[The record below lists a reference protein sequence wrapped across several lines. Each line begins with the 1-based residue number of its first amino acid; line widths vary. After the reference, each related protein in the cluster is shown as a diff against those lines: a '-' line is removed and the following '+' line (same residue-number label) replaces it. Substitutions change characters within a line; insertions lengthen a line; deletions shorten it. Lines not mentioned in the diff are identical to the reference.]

1 MADMKLSRVCIRRF
15 SPPSLTVLALFML
28 GAGCAQT
35 THAATSTKLA
45 CKPDTLQFGLV
56 EVGQTKTL
64 STTLVNTTSGSI
76 TISKITKS
84 TSQFWAPGVTLPF
97 TIGAGKSR
105 VLKINFKPAAAGLV
119 NGTLSIYT
127 RTFST
132 TIYLHGTGVK
142 GWLKANPIS
151 LSFGSV
157 PVGTSKADSITLTNT
172 VSVGV
177 RVSQVSAYGTGFSY
191 RGLTP
196 PVFLSPGQSY
206 TFKAVFTP
214 KSSSAVSGHLS
225 VLSNA
230 PNPTLTIPL
239 SGNGT
244 SGAHIS
250 LGATTLN
257 FGSVVVGTAKSLGA
271 SLSASGASVTVT
283 GATSNST
290 EFGLNGL
297 SFPFTIPAGQRISF
311 SIKFAPKIS
320 GTAYG
325 KITFN
330 SNAANSPVAEALTGT
345 GTTTSQHLVSL
356 SWKPSSSAVAH
367 YNVYRSGTSGG
378 PYTSTPSVAGTSY
391 TDTSVQAGRSYYY
404 VTTAVSSTGKE
415 SSHSNQVHA
424 LIPWS
429 ATRHACQE
437 HGILK

>member
-1 MADMKLSRVCIRRF
+1 MAGMKLSRVRIRRF
-15 SPPSLTVLALFML
+15 PPRSLIVLALFIL
-28 GAGCAQT
+28 AAGYGQT
-35 THAATSTKLA
+35 TLASTSTKLA

-64 STTLVNTTSGSI
+64 STTLVNTTSASI
-76 TISKITKS
+76 TVSKIGKS
-84 TSQFWAPGVTLPF
+84 TKQFWAAGVTLPF
-97 TIGAGKSR
+97 TIGAGKSKI
-105 VLKINFKPAAAGLV
+105 LKIDFKPAATGLV
-119 NGTLSIYT
+119 NGTLSLYT

-132 TIYLHGTGVK
+132 TIYLHGTGVRR
-142 GWLKANPIS
+142 WLKANPIS

-157 PVGTSKADSITLTNT
+157 PVGTSKAESLTLTNT
-172 VSVGV
+172 VGVGV
-177 RVSQVSAYGTGFSY
+177 RISQVSAYGTGFSY

-196 PVFLSPGQSY
+196 PVFLSPGESY

-214 KSSSAVSGHLS
+214 KSTSAVSGHLS
-225 VLSNA
+225 VLSTA

-244 SGAHIS
+244 SGAHMS
-250 LGATTLN
+250 FGATTLN
-257 FGSVVVGTAKSLGA
+257 FGSVVVGSAKSLGA

-290 EFGLNGL
+290 EFGLSGL
-297 SFPFTIPAGQRISF
+297 KFPFTIPAGQRVSF
-311 SIKFAPKIS
+311 SIRFAPKIS

-325 KITFN
+325 KISFN

-345 GTTTSQHLVSL
+345 GTTGSQHSVSL
-356 SWKPSSSAVAH
+356 SWKPSASAVAH

-378 PYTSTPSVAGTSY
+378 PYTRIASVAGTSY
-391 TDTSVQAGRSYYY
+391 TDTTVQAGRSYYY

-424 LIPWS
+424 LIP
-429 ATRHACQE
+429 
-437 HGILK
+437 

>member
-1 MADMKLSRVCIRRF
+1 MAGMKLSRVRIRRLL
-15 SPPSLTVLALFML
+15 PCYVAVLAALFMR
-28 GAGCAQT
+28 GAGYAQT
-35 THAATSTKLA
+35 TLASTSTKLV

-56 EVGQTKTL
+56 EVDQTKTL
-64 STTLVNTTSGSI
+64 STSLVNTTSASI
-76 TISKITKS
+76 TVSKISKSTK
-84 TSQFWAPGVTLPF
+84 QFWPAGVTLPF
-97 TIGAGKSR
+97 TIGARKSR
-105 VLKINFKPAAAGLV
+105 VLKINFKPAATAQV
-119 NGTLSIYT
+119 NGTLTLYT

-157 PVGTSKADSITLTNT
+157 PVGTSKAESITLTNT
-172 VSVGV
+172 VGV
-177 RVSQVSAYGTGFSY
+177 RVRITQVSASGTGFSY

-196 PVFLSPGQSY
+196 PVLLNPGGSY

-225 VLSNA
+225 VLSDA

-239 SGNGT
+239 SANGT
-244 SGAHIS
+244 SGAHLS

-271 SLSASGASVTVT
+271 SLSATGASVTVT

-290 EFGLNGL
+290 EFGLSGL
-297 SFPFTIPAGQRISF
+297 KFPFTIPAGQRVSF
-311 SIKFAPKIS
+311 SIRFAPKIS

-325 KITFN
+325 KISFN
-330 SNAANSPVAEALTGT
+330 SNAANSPVAEVLTGT

-356 SWKPSSSAVAH
+356 SWKPSTSAVAH

-378 PYTSTPSVAGTSY
+378 PYTKIASVPGTSY
-391 TDTSVQAGRSYYY
+391 TDTAVQAGRSYYY

-424 LIPWS
+424 LIP
-429 ATRHACQE
+429 
-437 HGILK
+437 

>member
-1 MADMKLSRVCIRRF
+1 MAGMKLSRVRIRRF
-15 SPPSLTVLALFML
+15 LRRYVTVLAALFIL
-28 GAGCAQT
+28 GAGYAQT
-35 THAATSTKLA
+35 ALASTSTKLA

-64 STTLVNTTSGSI
+64 STTLVNTTTGSI

-119 NGTLSIYT
+119 NGTLSLYT

-290 EFGLNGL
+290 EFGLSGL

-325 KITFN
+325 KITFS

-356 SWKPSSSAVAH
+356 SWKPSTSAVAH

-378 PYTSTPSVAGTSY
+378 PYTKIASVPGTSY
-391 TDTSVQAGRSYYY
+391 TDPSVQAGKSYYY

-424 LIPWS
+424 LIP
-429 ATRHACQE
+429 
-437 HGILK
+437 

>member
-1 MADMKLSRVCIRRF
+1 MAGMKLSRVPIRRF
-15 SPPSLTVLALFML
+15 LPRYVTVLAALFIL
-28 GAGCAQT
+28 GAGYAQT
-35 THAATSTKLA
+35 TLASTSTKLV

-64 STTLVNTTSGSI
+64 STTLVNTTSASI

-97 TIGAGKSR
+97 TIGAGKSKI
-105 VLKINFKPAAAGLV
+105 LKIDFKPAAMAQV
-119 NGTLSIYT
+119 NGTLSLYT

-132 TIYLHGTGVK
+132 TVYLHGTGVK

-157 PVGTSKADSITLTNT
+157 PVGTSKAESITLTNT
-172 VSVGV
+172 VRVGV

-191 RGLTP
+191 RGLTTP
-196 PVFLSPGQSY
+196 LSLSPGGSY

-225 VLSNA
+225 ILSNA

-250 LGATTLN
+250 LGTATLN

-271 SLSASGASVTVT
+271 SLNATGASVTVT

-290 EFGLNGL
+290 EFGLSGL
-297 SFPFTIPAGQRISF
+297 KFPFTIPAGQRVSF
-311 SIKFAPKIS
+311 SIRFAPKIS

-325 KITFN
+325 KISFN
-330 SNAANSPVAEALTGT
+330 SNAANLPVAEALMGM
-345 GTTTSQHLVSL
+345 GTTGSQHSVSL
-356 SWKPSSSAVAH
+356 SWKPSTSAVAH

-378 PYTSTPSVAGTSY
+378 PYTRIASVPGTSY
-391 TDTSVQAGRSYYY
+391 TDTTVQAGRSYYY

-424 LIPWS
+424 LIP
-429 ATRHACQE
+429 
-437 HGILK
+437 

>member
-1 MADMKLSRVCIRRF
+1 MAGMKLSRVRTRRF
-15 SPPSLTVLALFML
+15 LPRYVTVFVALFIL
-28 GAGCAQT
+28 GTGYAQT
-35 THAATSTKLA
+35 ALASTSTKLA

-64 STTLVNTTSGSI
+64 STTLVNTTTGSI

-84 TSQFWAPGVTLPF
+84 TSSYGDPDVTFPS
-97 TIGAGKSR
+97 TVGAAKSR
-105 VLKINFKPAAAGLV
+105 VLKLISKPAAAGLV
-119 NGTLSIYT
+119 NGTLSLYT

-157 PVGTSKADSITLTNT
+157 PVGTSKAESITLTNT

-191 RGLTP
+191 RGPTP

-225 VLSNA
+225 ILSNA

-244 SGAHIS
+244 SSAHIS
-250 LGATTLN
+250 LAATTSN
-257 FGSVVVGTAKSLGA
+257 IGSVVVCTVKSLAA

-320 GTAYG
+320 GIAYG

-356 SWKPSSSAVAH
+356 SWKPSTSAVAH

-378 PYTSTPSVAGTSY
+378 PYTKIASVPGTSY
-391 TDTSVQAGRSYYY
+391 TDTSVQAG
-404 VTTAVSSTGKE
+404 G
-415 SSHSNQVHA
+415 SNYLV
-424 LIPWS
+424 PPPVS
-429 ATRHACQE
+429 ATGQE
-437 HGILK
+437 GRDA

>member
-45 CKPDTLQFGLV
+45 CKPDTLLFGLV

-64 STTLVNTTSGSI
+64 STTLVNTTTASI

-84 TSQFWAPGVTLPF
+84 TSQFWPAGVTLPF
-97 TIGAGKSR
+97 TIAAGKSR

-119 NGTLSIYT
+119 NGTLSLYT

-225 VLSNA
+225 ILSNA

-290 EFGLNGL
+290 EFGLSGL
-297 SFPFTIPAGQRISF
+297 KFPFTIPAGQRVSF
-311 SIKFAPKIS
+311 SIRFAPKIS

-325 KITFN
+325 KISF
-330 SNAANSPVAEALTGT
+330 L
-345 GTTTSQHLVSL
+345 
-356 SWKPSSSAVAH
+356 
-367 YNVYRSGTSGG
+367 
-378 PYTSTPSVAGTSY
+378 
-391 TDTSVQAGRSYYY
+391 
-404 VTTAVSSTGKE
+404 
-415 SSHSNQVHA
+415 
-424 LIPWS
+424 
-429 ATRHACQE
+429 
-437 HGILK
+437 

>member
-1 MADMKLSRVCIRRF
+1 MAGMKLSRVRIRRF
-15 SPPSLTVLALFML
+15 LPRYVIVLAALLIL
-28 GAGCAQT
+28 GAGYAQT
-35 THAATSTKLA
+35 ALASTSTKLA

-64 STTLVNTTSGSI
+64 STTLVNTTTASI

-84 TSQFWAPGVTLPF
+84 TSQFWPAGVTLPF
-97 TIGAGKSR
+97 TIAAGKSR

-119 NGTLSIYT
+119 NGTLSLYT

-191 RGLTP
+191 RG
-196 PVFLSPGQSY
+196 
-206 TFKAVFTP
+206 FTP

-290 EFGLNGL
+290 EFGLSGL

-325 KITFN
+325 KITFS

-356 SWKPSSSAVAH
+356 SWKPSTSAVAH

-378 PYTSTPSVAGTSY
+378 PYTKIASVPGTSY
-391 TDTSVQAGRSYYY
+391 TDTSVQAGKSYYY

-424 LIPWS
+424 LIP
-429 ATRHACQE
+429 
-437 HGILK
+437 

>member
-1 MADMKLSRVCIRRF
+1 MKFSRVRIRRF
-15 SPPSLTVLALFML
+15 PPSSLAVLALFIL
-28 GAGCAQT
+28 GAGYAQT
-35 THAATSTKLA
+35 TLASTSTKLA

-64 STTLVNTTSGSI
+64 STTLVNTTSVSI
-76 TISKITKS
+76 TISKISKS
-84 TSQFWAPGVTLPF
+84 TKQFWPAGVTLPF
-97 TIGAGKSR
+97 TIGAGKSKI
-105 VLKINFKPAAAGLV
+105 LKIDFKPAATAQV
-119 NGTLSIYT
+119 TGTLSLYT

-132 TIYLHGTGVK
+132 TIYLHGTGVR

-157 PVGTSKADSITLTNT
+157 PVGSSKAESITLTNT
-172 VSVGV
+172 VGVGV
-177 RVSQVSAYGTGFSY
+177 RISQVSAYGTGFSY
-191 RGLTP
+191 RGITP
-196 PVFLSPGQSY
+196 PVFLSPGGSY

-230 PNPTLTIPL
+230 PNQTLAIPL
-239 SGNGT
+239 SANGT

-271 SLSASGASVTVT
+271 SLSATGASVTVT

-290 EFGLNGL
+290 EFGLSGL
-297 SFPFTIPAGQRISF
+297 KFPFTIPAGQRVSF
-311 SIKFAPKIS
+311 SIRFAPKIS

-325 KITFN
+325 KISFN
-330 SNAANSPVAEALTGT
+330 SNAANSLVAEPLTGT
-345 GTTTSQHLVSL
+345 GTTGSQHSVSL
-356 SWKPSSSAVAH
+356 FWKPSTSAVAH

-378 PYTSTPSVAGTSY
+378 PYTRIASVPGTSY
-391 TDTSVQAGRSYYY
+391 TDTTVQAGRSYYY
-404 VTTAVSSTGKE
+404 VTTAVGSTGKE

-424 LIPWS
+424 LIP
-429 ATRHACQE
+429 
-437 HGILK
+437 

>member
-1 MADMKLSRVCIRRF
+1 MAGMKLSRVRTRRF
-15 SPPSLTVLALFML
+15 LPRYVTVLAALLIL
-28 GAGCAQT
+28 GAGYAQT
-35 THAATSTKLA
+35 ALASTSTKLA

-64 STTLVNTTSGSI
+64 STTLVNTTTGSI

-84 TSQFWAPGVTLPF
+84 TSQFWAPGLTLPF

-105 VLKINFKPAAAGLV
+105 ILKINFKPAATGLV
-119 NGTLSIYT
+119 NGTLSLYT

-132 TIYLHGTGVK
+132 TIYLHGTGVR

-157 PVGTSKADSITLTNT
+157 P
-172 VSVGV
+172 
-177 RVSQVSAYGTGFSY
+177 
-191 RGLTP
+191 
-196 PVFLSPGQSY
+196 
-206 TFKAVFTP
+206 
-214 KSSSAVSGHLS
+214 
-225 VLSNA
+225 
-230 PNPTLTIPL
+230 
-239 SGNGT
+239 
-244 SGAHIS
+244 
-250 LGATTLN
+250 
-257 FGSVVVGTAKSLGA
+257 VGTAKSLGA

-290 EFGLNGL
+290 EFGLSGL

-325 KITFN
+325 KITFS

-356 SWKPSSSAVAH
+356 SWKPSTSAVAH

-378 PYTSTPSVAGTSY
+378 PYTKIASVPGTSY
-391 TDTSVQAGRSYYY
+391 TDASVQAGKSYYY

-424 LIPWS
+424 LIP
-429 ATRHACQE
+429 
-437 HGILK
+437 

>member
-1 MADMKLSRVCIRRF
+1 MAGMKLSRVRIRRF
-15 SPPSLTVLALFML
+15 LPRYVTVLVALFIL
-28 GAGCAQT
+28 GTGYAQT
-35 THAATSTKLA
+35 ALASTSTKLA

-84 TSQFWAPGVTLPF
+84 SQFWAPAVTLPF

-119 NGTLSIYT
+119 NGTLSLYT
-127 RTFST
+127 RTLST
-132 TIYLHGTGVK
+132 NIFLHGTGVK

-214 KSSSAVSGHLS
+214 KSSSADSGHLS

-325 KITFN
+325 KITFS
-330 SNAANSPVAEALTGT
+330 SNAANSPVAEALTGM
-345 GTTTSQHLVSL
+345 GTTGSQHSVSL
-356 SWKPSSSAVAH
+356 SWKPSTSAVAH

-378 PYTSTPSVAGTSY
+378 PYTKIASVP
-391 TDTSVQAGRSYYY
+391 GRSEEH
-404 VTTAVSSTGKE
+404 TSELQS
-415 SSHSNQVHA
+415 
-424 LIPWS
+424 L
-429 ATRHACQE
+429 RHLVCRLLLE
-437 HGILK
+437 KK

>member
-1 MADMKLSRVCIRRF
+1 MKFSRVRIRRF
-15 SPPSLTVLALFML
+15 PPPSLTVLALFML

-35 THAATSTKLA
+35 TLAATSTKLA
-45 CKPDTLQFGLV
+45 CKPDTLLFGLV

-64 STTLVNTTSGSI
+64 STTLVNTTTASI

-84 TSQFWAPGVTLPF
+84 TSQFWASGVTLPF
-97 TIGAGKSR
+97 TIGAGKSKL
-105 VLKINFKPAAAGLV
+105 LKIDFKPAATAQV
-119 NGTLSIYT
+119 TGTLSLYT

-132 TIYLHGTGVK
+132 TIYLHGTGVR

-157 PVGTSKADSITLTNT
+157 PVGGSKADSITLTNT
-172 VSVGV
+172 VGVGV
-177 RVSQVSAYGTGFSY
+177 RVSQVSASGTGFSY

-225 VLSNA
+225 ILSNA
-230 PNPTLTIPL
+230 PNPTLTISL

-290 EFGLNGL
+290 EFGLSGL

-311 SIKFAPKIS
+311 SIRFAPKIS

-325 KITFN
+325 KISFS

-345 GTTTSQHLVSL
+345 GTTTSQHSVSL
-356 SWKPSSSAVAH
+356 FWKPSTSAVAH

-378 PYTSTPSVAGTSY
+378 PYTRIASVPRTSY
-391 TDTSVQAGRSYYY
+391 TDTAVQAGRSYYY

-424 LIPWS
+424 LIP
-429 ATRHACQE
+429 
-437 HGILK
+437 

>member
-1 MADMKLSRVCIRRF
+1 MKFSRVRIRRF
-15 SPPSLTVLALFML
+15 PPPSLAVLALFIL
-28 GAGCAQT
+28 GAGYAQT
-35 THAATSTKLA
+35 TLASTSTKLA

-64 STTLVNTTSGSI
+64 STTLVNTTSVSI
-76 TISKITKS
+76 TISKISKS
-84 TSQFWAPGVTLPF
+84 TKQFWPAGVTLPF
-97 TIGAGKSR
+97 TIGAGKSKI
-105 VLKINFKPAAAGLV
+105 LKIDFKPAATAQV
-119 NGTLSIYT
+119 TGTLSLYT

-132 TIYLHGTGVK
+132 TIYLHGTGVR

-157 PVGTSKADSITLTNT
+157 PVGSSKAESITLTNT
-172 VSVGV
+172 VGVGV
-177 RVSQVSAYGTGFSY
+177 RISQVSAYGTGFSY
-191 RGLTP
+191 RGITP
-196 PVFLSPGQSY
+196 PVFLSPGGSY

-230 PNPTLTIPL
+230 PNQTLAIPL
-239 SGNGT
+239 SANGT

-271 SLSASGASVTVT
+271 SLSATGASVTVT

-290 EFGLNGL
+290 EFGLSGL
-297 SFPFTIPAGQRISF
+297 KFPFTILAGQRVSF
-311 SIKFAPKIS
+311 SIRFAPKIS

-325 KITFN
+325 KIAFN
-330 SNAANSPVAEALTGT
+330 SNAANSPVAEALTGK
-345 GTTTSQHLVSL
+345 GTAGSQHLVSL
-356 SWKPSSSAVAH
+356 SWKPSTSAVAH
-367 YNVYRSGTSGG
+367 YNVYRSGISGG
-378 PYTSTPSVAGTSY
+378 PYTKIASVPGTFY
-391 TDTSVQAGRSYYY
+391 TDTAVQAGRSYYY

-424 LIPWS
+424 LIP
-429 ATRHACQE
+429 
-437 HGILK
+437 